1 MHHHFRKLFGS
12 SDPDLGPP
20 GGRFFAPGEIRL
32 ALLSLLSERPSH
44 GYELMVRLEQRCG
57 GTYKASAG
65 AIYPTLQQL
74 EDQSLVRPLVLNDKK
89 VYELTFEGQQTI
101 EANAEAIA
109 RIWQRAQAWSEW
121 GEIRHPD
128 AAEIIAPV
136 LRLAKAAIKVVVK
149 SRGDP
154 VKINRVRTI
163 LEAAREEIERLQRKN
178 K

>member
-12 SDPDLGPP
+12 SDSDFATPS
-20 GGRFFAPGEIRL
+20 GRFFAPGEIRL
-32 ALLSLLSERPSH
+32 ALLSLLSEHPSH
-44 GYELMVRLEQRCG
+44 GYELMVRLEERCG

-74 EDQSLVRPLVLNDKK
+74 EDQQLVRPLSVDDKK

-101 EANAEAIA
+101 ETHAEAIA
-109 RIWQRAQAWSEW
+109 RIWQRAVAWSEW

-136 LRLAKAAIKVVVK
+136 LRLAKVAIKVVVK

-154 VKINRVRTI
+154 VKINHVRTI
-163 LEAAREEIERLQRKN
+163 LETAREEIERLQRKN
-178 K
+178 R

>member
-12 SDPDLGPP
+12 SDHDFGTPSA
-20 GGRFFAPGEIRL
+20 RFFAPGEIRL
-32 ALLSLLSERPSH
+32 ALLSLLSEHPSH
-44 GYELMVRLEQRCG
+44 GYELMVRLEERCG

-74 EDQSLVRPLVLNDKK
+74 EDQSLVRPLLVNDKK
-89 VYELTFEGQQTI
+89 VYELTFDGQQTI
-101 EANAEAIA
+101 ETNAEAIA
-109 RIWQRAQAWSEW
+109 RIWQRAEAWSE
-121 GEIRHPD
+121 
-128 AAEIIAPV
+128 
-136 LRLAKAAIKVVVK
+136 VVK

-163 LEAAREEIERLQRKN
+163 LETAREEIERMQRKN